1 MKIQG
6 PKGLVDFVEL
16 VDVIQSVQDGIRQ
29 HIRTKIRQHKL
40 DITFEMLEVLAVVK
54 YNPGINQQEIAKAVR
69 KNKASLTSL
78 IDNLATRGLV
88 RREPDPQDRR
98 NNIIVLTKEG
108 AIYGKRLL
116 PMVADLYDHFQ
127 TGLACIDIQK
137 ITKTL
142 RQLQTNIENGAT
154 KKKAAKK

>member
-1 MKIQG
+1 
-6 PKGLVDFVEL
+6 
-16 VDVIQSVQDGIRQ
+16 
-29 HIRTKIRQHKL
+29 
-40 DITFEMLEVLAVVK
+40 MLEVLGVVK
-54 YNPGINQQEIAKAVR
+54 HNPGINQQQIAQSVC

-108 AIYGKRLL
+108 AIYTKRLL
-116 PMVADLYDHFQ
+116 PMVADLYAHFQ
-127 TGLACIDIQK
+127 TGLAGIDIKK

-142 RQLQTNIENGAT
+142 CRLQTNIENGTPPKKAV
-154 KKKAAKK
+154 KKKKK